1 MTAISL
7 GKSRHV
13 FLMSVAGDVYRDEHW
28 FGRSPTVEG
37 VVGVLNDHGLLT
49 HAAAIEEFLADADAP
64 KLDVGTIEGRTYYLA
79 RHPHH
84 REPG

>member
-1 MTAISL
+1 MTAMTL

-13 FLMSVAGDVYRDEHW
+13 FLMSVGGDVYRDEHW

-49 HAAAIEEFLADADAP
+49 HAAAIEEFLADVDAP
-64 KLDVGTIEGRTYYLA
+64 KPDVGTINGRTYYLA

>member
-1 MTAISL
+1 MTAKDL

-13 FLMSVAGDVYRDEHW
+13 FLMSIGGDHHRDEHW
-28 FGRSPTVEG
+28 FGRSPTVEA
-37 VVGVLNDHGLLT
+37 VLSVLNDHHLPT
-49 HAAAIEEFLADADAP
+49 PTCAIEEFLADVDAP
-64 KLDVGTIEGRTYYLA
+64 KPDLATIEGRTYSLA